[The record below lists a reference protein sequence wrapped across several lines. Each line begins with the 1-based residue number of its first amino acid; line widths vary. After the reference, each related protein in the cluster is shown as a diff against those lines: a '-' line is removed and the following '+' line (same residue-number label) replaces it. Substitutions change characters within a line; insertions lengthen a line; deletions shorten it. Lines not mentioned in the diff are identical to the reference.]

1 MQSLG
6 VMNKKQL
13 LYEGLLVMVA
23 HLHNSFSLINIIR
36 YPLSTGVE

>member
-13 LYEGLLVMVA
+13 LYEELLVMVA

-36 YPLSTGVE
+36 YPLSTGVK